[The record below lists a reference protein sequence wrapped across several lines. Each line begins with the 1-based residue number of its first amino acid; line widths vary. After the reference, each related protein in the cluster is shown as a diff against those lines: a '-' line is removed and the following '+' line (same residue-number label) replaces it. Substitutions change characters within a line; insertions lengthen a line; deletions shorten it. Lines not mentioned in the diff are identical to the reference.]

1 MKFGAIEIDPAK
13 NPAILDTATWDPKG
27 AWDIL
32 RRVEEKYWRCMHQT
46 VGQPAVKPRLTPAP
60 VAGGPSGTGPEA
72 KAPRFRRGSPVNEH
86 CVPYAASCARYQ
98 ASVFFLAGLEDGQQ
112 VFISIGPDAPAVSP
126 RLSAG
131 DPGQWPGLTAIGK
144 KLLGD
149 GNCAAIYKTD
159 AAVIDRY
166 CRLISPDKGPKALG
180 ATPGLGIG
188 SRMSTCAW
196 PGVWRA
202 MHNCSFSANAIQN
215 SVRELNLLEDV
226 WAGRPAC
233 TNYLPG
239 FGTLE
244 EGHTGSTF
252 EGLWVAGVLEA
263 LKTDTRP
270 RYGAD
275 ADHIMV
281 KRGAQGISQAK
292 RVIDAARYYTFFT
305 LDVSDILDYA
315 AMGVGSEAAA
325 RCARR
330 GAAEAYLAGHTP
342 QSKQRKDVV
351 AYHSQKRRIAGQ
363 IYCLAEATIGR
374 LIGKYWSAL
383 EAVGE
388 LYNHIKSR
396 KDGVAFD
403 LELSIDEN
411 PPEVGAFESVTTD
424 EELLFLV
431 LEMQRRQI
439 PLTHIAPNLGIEKGL
454 DYRGP
459 DGLEGLEQRVCK
471 LHRIAAEHA
480 VILDCHSGDDLESIT
495 RKVIGRAANAQ
506 IHFKISPAL
515 QIIFAETLSD
525 FNPERFRFW
534 WDDTLAYARRETAAG
549 CEAGG
554 NAEPSPRHAVFRHY
568 CFATVGRRDERGQF
582 IHREKF
588 YTLPADF
595 YREYQRRVEYYLGEV
610 ADDVFNRG

>member
-13 NPAILDTATWDPKG
+13 NPAILDTATWNPKS
-27 AWDIL
+27 AWGIFCQLD
-32 RRVEEKYWRCMHQT
+32 EQYWRCMHQT

-60 VAGGPSGTGPEA
+60 VAGGPSGTGPDA
-72 KAPRFRRGSPVNEH
+72 KAPRFTRGFPVNEH
-86 CVPYAASCARYQ
+86 CIPYAASCARHQ

-112 VFISIGPDAPAVSP
+112 VFISIGPDDPAVSP

-159 AAVIDRY
+159 AAIIDRY
-166 CRLISPDKGPKALG
+166 CRFINPDKGPKALG
-180 ATPGLGIG
+180 ATPRLGIG

-215 SVRELNLLEDV
+215 SVRELNLLEDIL
-226 WAGRPAC
+226 AGRPAC

-305 LDVSDILDYA
+305 LDVSDILDY
-315 AMGVGSEAAA
+315 
-325 RCARR
+325 
-330 GAAEAYLAGHTP
+330 
-342 QSKQRKDVV
+342 V
-351 AYHSQKRRIAGQ
+351 A
-363 IYCLAEATIGR
+363 IGR
-374 LIGKYWSAL
+374 PVGKYWPAL

-388 LYNHIKSR
+388 LYNHIKSL
-396 KDGVAFD
+396 KDGVPFD

-411 PPEVGAFESVTTD
+411 PPDVGTFESVTTD

-431 LEMQRRQI
+431 NEMQRRQI
-439 PLTHIAPNLGIEKGL
+439 PLTHVAPNLGIEKGL
-454 DYRGP
+454 DYRCP
-459 DGLEGLEQRVCK
+459 DGLEGLEQRVRK
-471 LHRIAAEHA
+471 LHRIAAEHG
-480 VILDCHSGDDLESIT
+480 IMLDCHSGDDLKSMT
-495 RKVIGRAANAQ
+495 RKVIGRATNGQ
-506 IHFKISPAL
+506 VHFKISPAL
-515 QIIFAETLSD
+515 QMIFAEALSD
-525 FNPERFRFW
+525 FDPERFRFW
-534 WDDTLAYARRETAAG
+534 WDDTLDYARRETAAG

-554 NAEPSPRHAVFRHY
+554 AYSAEAAAKAGNAEPSPRHGVFRRY
-568 CFATVGRRDERGQF
+568 CFAAVGRRDARGQF

-595 YREYQRRVEYYLGEV
+595 YREYQRRVEYYLCEV
-610 ADDVFNRG
+610 ADDVFGRASFRHTDGG

>member
-13 NPAILDTATWDPKG
+13 NPAILDTATWNPKG
-27 AWDIL
+27 AWDIFCQL
-32 RRVEEKYWRCMHQT
+32 DEQYWR
-46 VGQPAVKPRLTPAP
+46 
-60 VAGGPSGTGPEA
+60 SG
-72 KAPRFRRGSPVNEH
+72 KYLAPRSTRGFPVNEH
-86 CVPYAASCARYQ
+86 CVPYVASCARHQ
-98 ASVFFLAGLEDGQQ
+98 ATVFFLAGLRDGQQ

-180 ATPGLGIG
+180 ATPRLGIG

-196 PGVWRA
+196 PGVWQA
-202 MHNCSFSANAIQN
+202 MDRCGFSANAIQN

-226 WAGRPAC
+226 LAGRPAC

-239 FGTLE
+239 FGALE

-281 KRGAQGISQAK
+281 KRGTQGISQAK
-292 RVIDAARYYTFFT
+292 RVIDGARYYTFFT

-315 AMGVGSEAAA
+315 ATERPA
-325 RCARR
+325 
-330 GAAEAYLAGHTP
+330 
-342 QSKQRKDVV
+342 
-351 AYHSQKRRIAGQ
+351 
-363 IYCLAEATIGR
+363 
-374 LIGKYWSAL
+374 GKYWPAL
-383 EAVGE
+383 EALGE
-388 LYNHIKSR
+388 LYNHIKSL
-396 KDGVAFD
+396 KDGVPFD
-403 LELSIDEN
+403 LELSIDES
-411 PPEVGAFESVTTD
+411 PPEVGTFESVTTD

-439 PLTHIAPNLGIEKGL
+439 PLTHIAPNFGIEKGL

-459 DGLEGLEQRVCK
+459 DGLEGLEQRVHK
-471 LHRIAAEHA
+471 LHHIAAEHG
-480 VILDCHSGDDLESIT
+480 VILDCHSGDDLKSIT
-495 RKVIGRAANAQ
+495 RKVMGRASNGQ

-515 QIIFAETLSD
+515 QIIFAEALND
-525 FNPERFRFW
+525 FDPERFRFW
-534 WDDTLAYARRETAAG
+534 WDDTLDYARREAAG
-549 CEAGG
+549 CYESSG
-554 NAEPSPRHAVFRHY
+554 NAEPSARHAVFRRY
-568 CFATVGRRDERGQF
+568 CFATVGRRDAHGQF

-588 YTLPADF
+588 YALPGDF
-595 YREYQRRVEYYLGEV
+595 YREYQRRVEYYLCEV
-610 ADDVFNRG
+610 AADVFNRTCEG